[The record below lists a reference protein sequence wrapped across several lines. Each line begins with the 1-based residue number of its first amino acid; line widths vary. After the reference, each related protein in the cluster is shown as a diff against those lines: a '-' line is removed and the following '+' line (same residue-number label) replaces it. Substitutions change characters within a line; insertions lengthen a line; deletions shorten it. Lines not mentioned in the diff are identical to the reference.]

1 MSNTRFSV
9 ALVDA
14 DETIFD
20 FYLSEKTAL
29 LKTCEAFGITADDSD
44 VAVYSAINDSLWK
57 ELEKGLV
64 TRDELRCERFR
75 RWFEHLSVEAD
86 AAAFDSLYALNLS
99 ACGFLLEGAEEFLSN
114 LSEICDIYIVTNG
127 LTKSQLGRMTI
138 SPASKYI
145 RKMYVSEEIGY
156 AKPDKRYF
164 DYIFDDLRIEDKNKV
179 IIFGD
184 SLTSDMQGGK
194 NAGIKTCLYM
204 RHAKVADPALCDFSV
219 SDYDSFI
226 SIVRGDEF

>member
-1 MSNTRFSV
+1 MSNPRFSI

-29 LKTCEAFGITADDSD
+29 LKTCEAFGIKADDSD
-44 VAVYSAINDSLWK
+44 VSVYSVINDSLWK

-64 TRDELRCERFR
+64 TRDELKYERFR
-75 RWFEHLSVEAD
+75 RWFRHLSVEAD
-86 AAAFDSLYALNLS
+86 AAAFDSLYAQNLS
-99 ACGFLLEGAEEFLSN
+99 ECSFLLEGAEAFLSN

-127 LTKSQLGRMTI
+127 LTKSQRGRMKI

-145 RKMYVSEEIGY
+145 RKMYVSEEIGF

-164 DYIFDDLRIEDKNKV
+164 DFIFADLDIEDRSKAV
-179 IIFGD
+179 IFGD

-204 RHAKVADPALCDFSV
+204 RHAKAADPSLCDFSV

-226 SIVRGDEF
+226 SLVRE

>member
-1 MSNTRFSV
+1 MSNTRFSI

-29 LKTCEAFGITADDSD
+29 LKTCEAFGIKADDSD
-44 VAVYSAINDSLWK
+44 VSVYSVINDSLWK

-64 TRDELRCERFR
+64 TRDELKYERFR
-75 RWFEHLSVEAD
+75 RWFRHLSVEAD
-86 AAAFDSLYALNLS
+86 AAAFDSLYAQNLS
-99 ACGFLLEGAEEFLSN
+99 ECSFLLEGAEAFLSN

-127 LTKSQLGRMTI
+127 LTKSQRGRMKI

-145 RKMYVSEEIGY
+145 RKMYVSEEIGF
-156 AKPDKRYF
+156 AKPDKRFF
-164 DYIFDDLRIEDKNKV
+164 DFIFADLDIEDRGKA

-204 RHAKVADPALCDFSV
+204 RHEKAADPSLCDFSV

-226 SIVRGDEF
+226 SLVRG